1 MLRFILFRYLI
12 AKKRSNFIN
21 LITGI
26 SFLGVWVGT
35 AALVVVL
42 SVYNGL
48 EGLTESLYSKF
59 NPDLRVRPS
68 SGKLLDASA
77 LRAFLVEQQEVQA
90 VSFTLE
96 ENALI
101 RYGDREVVG
110 VLKGVDDGFD
120 EVTGLAASMMRG
132 EYVLRDGFGLPYALV
147 GAGMGYELQVSLND
161 FRRGLDVYM
170 PRRGAK
176 LNLLQPESAFVRRS
190 LQPAG
195 VFDVQPEINQQY
207 MVVPLVFLQELLQL
221 EPSQAGSMEV
231 RLKPG
236 VSAEKVMRQWQTQ
249 LGAAYEVK
257 DRYRQEEALFKIFKS
272 EKWWTFFFLLLIVL
286 VAALNLIGS
295 MSMLVIEKQ
304 RDIAILSS
312 LGAAPSLI
320 FRLFF
325 GLGMM
330 ITSIGMGLGLLSGA
344 LLCWLQQTYGFV
356 EFAGQGSFVVSA
368 YPVALRAGDLLLTA
382 VGVLLIG
389 ALCAYYPAKRA
400 AGQGIAAHLRA

>member
-1 MLRFILFRYLI
+1 MLRFILFRYLV

-59 NPDLRVRPS
+59 NPDLRIRPAV
-68 SGKLLDASA
+68 GKLVDIDA
-77 LRAFLVEQQEVQA
+77 LRSFVSKRPEVEA
-90 VSFTLE
+90 YSFTLE
-96 ENALI
+96 ENALV

-110 VLKGVDDGFD
+110 VLKGVDDQFD
-120 EVTGLAASMMRG
+120 EVTLLTASMMRG

-147 GAGMGYELQVSLND
+147 GAGLGYELQVSLND
-161 FRRGLDVYM
+161 FRRGLEVYM

-176 LNLLQPESAFVRRS
+176 LNLMQPESSFIRRS

-195 VFDVQPEINQQY
+195 IFDVQPEINQQY
-207 MVVPLVFLQELLQL
+207 MIVPLVFLQDILQL
-221 EPSQAGSMEV
+221 ESSKAGGLEV
-231 RLKPG
+231 RLKSG
-236 VSAEKVMRQWQTQ
+236 VNAEKAMRQWQDA
-249 LGAAYEVK
+249 LGNNYDIK

-272 EKWWTFFFLLLIVL
+272 EKWWTYFFLLLIVL
-286 VAALNLIGS
+286 VAALNFIGS

-304 RDIAILSS
+304 RDIAVLSS
-312 LGAAPSLI
+312 LGATPRQI
-320 FRLFF
+320 FGLFF
-325 GLGMM
+325 GLGML
-330 ITSIGMGLGLLSGA
+330 ITSIGMGLGLGTGA

-368 YPVALRAGDLLLTA
+368 YPVALRGIDLLATA
-382 VGVLLIG
+382 AGVLLIG

-400 AGQGIAAHLRA
+400 ASQGIAAYLRA

>member
-1 MLRFILFRYLI
+1 MLRFVLFRYLI

-59 NPDLRVRPS
+59 NPDLRIGPAA
-68 SGKLLDASA
+68 GKLLDAVE
-77 LRAFLVEQQEVQA
+77 LKAFLASREEVA
-90 VSFTLE
+90 AYSFTLE

-101 RYGDREVVG
+101 RYGEREIVG
-110 VLKGVDDGFD
+110 VLKGVDEGFD
-120 EVTGLAASMMRG
+120 EVTALSKNMMRG
-132 EYVLRDGFGLPYALV
+132 EYVMRDGFGLPYALV
-147 GAGMGYELQVSLND
+147 GAGIGYELQISLND
-161 FRRGLDVYM
+161 FRRGIDIYM

-176 LNLLQPESAFVRRS
+176 LNLVQPESAFVRRS

-207 MVVPLVFLQELLQL
+207 LIVPLVFLQELLQL
-221 EPSQAGSMEV
+221 DSHQVGNLEV
-231 RLKPG
+231 RLNAG
-236 VSAEKVMRQWQTQ
+236 VNAASTMASWQKL
-249 LGAAYEVK
+249 LGANFEVK

-272 EKWWTFFFLLLIVL
+272 EKWWTYFFLLLIVL

-312 LGAAPSLI
+312 LGASPTQI

-325 GLGMM
+325 FLGLL
-330 ITSIGMGLGLLSGA
+330 ITSIGMTLGLGTGA
-344 LLCWLQQTYGFV
+344 LLCWLQETYGFV
-356 EFAGQGSFVVSA
+356 QFGGQGSFMISA
-368 YPVALRAGDLLLTA
+368 YPVALRATDLFVTA
-382 VGVLLIG
+382 LGVLCIG
-389 ALCAYYPAKRA
+389 AICAFYPAQRA
-400 AGQGIAAHLRA
+400 ARQQIASHLRA

>member
-1 MLRFILFRYLI
+1 MLRFILFRYLVV
-12 AKKRSNFIN
+12 KKRSNFIN

-59 NPDLRVRPS
+59 NPDLLVRPAQ
-68 SGKLLDASA
+68 GKLLDASQ
-77 LRAFLVEQQEVQA
+77 LKAFVAERQEVEA
-90 VSFTLE
+90 YSFTLE

-101 RYGDREVVG
+101 RYGDREIVG
-110 VLKGVDDGFD
+110 VLKGVDEGFNEVSALD
-120 EVTGLAASMMRG
+120 ESMMRG

-147 GAGMGYELQVSLND
+147 GAGLGYELQVSLND
-161 FRRGLDVYM
+161 FRRGLEIYM

-176 LNLLQPESAFVRRS
+176 LNVMQPESAFVRRS

-195 VFDVQPEINQQY
+195 VFDVQPEINHQY
-207 MVVPLVFLQELLQL
+207 LVVPLVFLQDLLQL
-221 EPSQAGSMEV
+221 EKQQAGNLEV

-236 VSAEKVMRQWQTQ
+236 VNAEKAMLAWQKA
-249 LGAAYEVK
+249 LGEGYEVK

-272 EKWWTFFFLLLIVL
+272 EKWWTYFFLLLIVL

-312 LGAAPSLI
+312 LGASPRLI

-325 GLGMM
+325 GLGLL
-330 ITSIGMGLGLLSGA
+330 ITGIGMGLGLVTGA
-344 LLCWLQQTYGFV
+344 TLCWLQESYGFV
-356 EFAGQGSFVVSA
+356 EFGGQGSFVISA
-368 YPVALRAGDLLLTA
+368 YPVALRGADLLATA
-382 VGVLLIG
+382 GGVLLIG

-400 AGQGIAAHLRA
+400 STQQIAPHLRA

>member
-59 NPDLRVRPS
+59 NPDLRIRPS

-77 LRAFLVEQQEVQA
+77 LRAFVAEQQEVQA

-110 VLKGVDDGFD
+110 VLKGVDEGFD

-272 EKWWTFFFLLLIVL
+272 EKWWTYFFLLLIVL

-312 LGAAPSLI
+312 LGATPSLI

-400 AGQGIAAHLRA
+400 ADQGIAAHLRA

>member
-1 MLRFILFRYLI
+1 MLKFILFRYLI

-59 NPDLRVRPS
+59 NPDLRIRPAV
-68 SGKLLDASA
+68 GKLIDADA
-77 LRAFLVEQQEVQA
+77 LRSFVSERPEVEA
-90 VSFTLE
+90 YSFILE
-96 ENALI
+96 ENALV

-110 VLKGVDDGFD
+110 VLKGVDESFD
-120 EVTGLAASMMRG
+120 AVSNLSQSMMRG

-161 FRRGLDVYM
+161 FRRGLEVYM

-176 LNLLQPESAFVRRS
+176 LNLMQPESSFIRRS

-207 MVVPLVFLQELLQL
+207 MIVPLVFLQDILQL
-221 EPSQAGSMEV
+221 EPKEAGGLEV

-236 VSAEKVMRQWQTQ
+236 VNAEKAMRQWQDA
-249 LGAAYEVK
+249 LGSHYDIK

-272 EKWWTFFFLLLIVL
+272 EKWWTYFFLLLIVL

-304 RDIAILSS
+304 RDIAVLSS
-312 LGAAPSLI
+312 LGATPGLI

-325 GLGMM
+325 GLGML
-330 ITSIGMGLGLLSGA
+330 ITSIGMGLGLGTGA
-344 LLCWLQQTYGFV
+344 LLCWLQETYGFV

-368 YPVALRAGDLLLTA
+368 YPVALRGLDLLATA
-382 VGVLLIG
+382 GGVLFIG

-400 AGQGIAAHLRA
+400 ASQGIAAFLRA